1 MSSQFQKKVGLR
13 IKQIRLE
20 KGYLQIDI
28 AEDLGVTRQMISK
41 VERGEINLSITYL
54 RKLSIALE
62 TTPADLI
69 DVTKKS

>member
-1 MSSQFQKKVGLR
+1 MSTQFQKKVGLR

-54 RKLSIALE
+54 LKLSIALE

>member
-54 RKLSIALE
+54 LKLSIALE

-69 DVTKKS
+69 DVIKKT

>member
-54 RKLSIALE
+54 YKLSIALE

-69 DVTKKS
+69 DVIKKS

>member
-41 VERGEINLSITYL
+41 VERGEINLSISYL
-54 RKLSIALE
+54 LKLSIALE

-69 DVTKKS
+69 DVTKKP